1 LGYYNVMNYI
11 KMAIAI
17 VAIVASAVAQAR
29 KETPEKPNLSVSFA
43 KSGLKALLAIGNF
56 KGTGSLTGPARS
68 ACDDARSKTNSASA
82 PETLMIANLLDFAIM
97 RSADNLARENIML
110 KATAKLADDG
120 EQPNANLLLEK
131 AQKEQ
136 ELSEALSSIDK
147 RESECLKTLEK
158 AFRNRIAIPLPG
170 MCSK

>member
-1 LGYYNVMNYI
+1 MNYI

-17 VAIVASAVAQAR
+17 VALVASAIAQAP
-29 KETPEKPNLSVSFA
+29 KETPEKPNLSISFA

-56 KGTGSLTGPARS
+56 KGTGSLTEPARN
-68 ACDDARSKTNSASA
+68 AYNDARVKTNSTSA

-110 KATAKLADDG
+110 KATEKLDHDG
-120 EQPNANLLLEK
+120 VQPNASLLLEK
-131 AQKEQ
+131 AQKDP
-136 ELSEALSSIDK
+136 ELSAALSSIDK
-147 RESECLKTLEK
+147 RESECLTTLEK